1 MKKLGSFLTEYVS
14 SKNDVNDKEN
24 IDEGKV
30 YTYDG
35 KKTKIKWG
43 VDEPIDNDVS
53 DDIDMDSSENT
64 DAMEDLIDKF
74 EVEEPFFIVGQAG
87 WGKTS
92 TIKSLAKKYNRTV
105 ITVYLDKAEAV
116 DLGGIPVPVSGKM
129 NVVANAKDLATGK
142 VKKTEFAKQL
152 KALPP
157 WAAEMLEHPETD
169 YLLFFDEMNQAA
181 PDVMNALM
189 PIVLDNVICEIE
201 FDNFFVGAAGNFEEE
216 NQAVSELSKPLK
228 SRFKPLIVWEAGT
241 EKAWKQ
247 VFRYLHKKWD
257 NVLGKDIVDEFEDK
271 VDVFENPR
279 ELEQKVFQF
288 MHRMKVKGS
297 TRNDAARFA
306 RRLQNLAKE
315 DLTRT
320 QQNNLKELA
329 ETMFNFL
336 TSKNSKGEEKKPVGR
351 SSRKDINMVD
361 ENIKAA
367 IKQGMKFGYIE
378 QEGVKYGI
386 SEENI
391 DKIEEWNTEDCNG
404 EMRQRIIDKFKN
416 DGIEFKFKTDAEWKK
431 KGYKDPNEE

>member
-1 MKKLGSFLTEYVS
+1 M
-14 SKNDVNDKEN
+14 
-24 IDEGKV
+24 
-30 YTYDG
+30 
-35 KKTKIKWG
+35 
-43 VDEPIDNDVS
+43 
-53 DDIDMDSSENT
+53 
-64 DAMEDLIDKF
+64 
-74 EVEEPFFIVGQAG
+74 
-87 WGKTS
+87 
-92 TIKSLAKKYNRTV
+92 
-105 ITVYLDKAEAV
+105 
-116 DLGGIPVPVSGKM
+116 
-129 NVVANAKDLATGK
+129 
-142 VKKTEFAKQL
+142 

-257 NVLGKDIVDEFEDK
+257 NILGKDIVDEFEDK

-306 RRLQNLAKE
+306 RRLENLAKE

-329 ETMFNFL
+329 ETMFSFL
-336 TSKNSKGEEKKPVGR
+336 TNKNDSKGEEKKSVGR

-361 ENIKAA
+361 KNIKDA

-391 DKIEEWNTEDCNG
+391 NKIEEWNSEDCNA
-404 EMRQRIIDKFKN
+404 EMRQIIIDKFKN
-416 DGIEFKFKTDAEWKK
+416 DGIEFKFKKDEEWKK
-431 KGYKDPNEE
+431 KGYKDPNAE

>member
-43 VDEPIDNDVS
+43 VDEPADNDAS
-53 DDIDMDSSENT
+53 DDINMDSSENT

-74 EVEEPFFIVGQAG
+74 EVEEPFFIVGEAG

-129 NVVANAKDLATGK
+129 NVVADAKDLATGK
-142 VKKTEFAKQL
+142 VKKTEFAKQM

-189 PIVLDNVICEIE
+189 PIVLDNVICEIQ
-201 FDNFFVGAAGNFEEE
+201 FDNFFVGAAGNFEHE
-216 NQAVSELSKPLK
+216 NQAVSELSGPLK

-241 EKAWKQ
+241 DKAWKQ

-257 NVLGKDIVDEFEDK
+257 GVLGKDVVDEFEDK
-271 VDVFENPR
+271 VDIFENPR

-306 RRLQNLAKE
+306 RRLENLAKE

-336 TSKNSKGEEKKPVGR
+336 TSKNDSKGEEKKPAGR

-378 QEGVKYGI
+378 QDGVKYGI

-391 DKIEEWNTEDCNG
+391 SSIVDQDQCNA
-404 EMRQRIIDKFKN
+404 EMLERIINKFKN
-416 DGIEFKFKTDAEWKK
+416 DDIEFKFKKNEEWKK
-431 KGYKDPNEE
+431 KGYKDPEED